1 MRKVAIIDDVL
12 SNALLLKGFMKRLP
26 DIEAVLLVD
35 PTEALD
41 WCIGHEPD
49 LVLLDYLMPG
59 MNGIEFL
66 QRMRAV
72 QHLKEVPVIVVT
84 GEESKETLYQAL
96 SSGATDFLRKPVDHV
111 ELIARA
117 RNMLELRARQ
127 LALARANEHVVKL
140 NVELAD
146 NIEKLSAAQA
156 DIIRKGKLAQL
167 GQLTAT
173 IAHEIRN
180 PLGAVRNAAYIIECV
195 KKQDDPA
202 LQQQLRRMNNA
213 IARCDKVITELLD
226 FARVESL
233 RPETVVVDDWLAK
246 VLAREAKNFPSRVEL
261 SSHLGLGDSRA
272 IFDTRQME
280 RAMTNLLSNACEAL
294 LSNEREPSADAT
306 VSPMI
311 HVRTK
316 RVSNCVEITV
326 ADNGPGI
333 PENNMSRV
341 REPLFTT
348 KSFGV
353 GLGLPLAE
361 KILEHHNGGLRIA
374 SKLGEGTAVTVWFP
388 LAEAG
393 RQAA

>member
-12 SNALLLKGFMKRLP
+12 SNALLLKGFINRLP
-26 DIEAVLLVD
+26 DAEAVPLID

-41 WCIGHEPD
+41 WCIKHQPD
-49 LVLLDYLMPG
+49 LILLDYLMPG

-66 QRMRAV
+66 QRVRAV
-72 QHLKEVPVIVVT
+72 QNLKEVPVIVVT

-96 SSGATDFLRKPVDHV
+96 NSGATDFLRKPVDHV

-146 NIEKLSAAQA
+146 SIEKLSAAQE

-180 PLGAVRNAAYIIECV
+180 PLGAARNAIYIIDCLMN
-195 KKQDDPA
+195 QDDPG
-202 LQQQLRRMNNA
+202 LQQQLRRMNTA
-213 IARCDKVITELLD
+213 IGRCDKVITELLD

-233 RPETVVVDDWLAK
+233 RHETVIIDDWLGA
-246 VLAREAKNFPSRVEL
+246 VLAGEAKNFPSRVQL
-261 SSHLGLGDSRA
+261 SSHFGLGDSRA
-272 IFDTRQME
+272 TFDPREME
-280 RAMTNLLSNACEAL
+280 RAIINLLSNACEAL
-294 LSNEREPSADAT
+294 SNGRDRSGDAAE
-306 VSPMI
+306 SPKI
-311 HVRTK
+311 HVSTK
-316 RVSNCVEITV
+316 RVSNSVEITV

-333 PENNMSRV
+333 PESNMSRV

-353 GLGLPLAE
+353 GL
-361 KILEHHNGGLRIA
+361 
-374 SKLGEGTAVTVWFP
+374 
-388 LAEAG
+388 
-393 RQAA
+393 